1 MAICWYHLPVALN
14 IKDPEVDRLAAELAD
29 RLHTSKTAAIRHA
42 LSAQLA
48 FWSRA
53 PATVRHNF
61 STSCVPKSGPCL
73 PTAPHHQ
80 ARARTNPR
88 LRPRNRS
95 LSTAMIVD
103 TSAVVALV
111 QGERPHAT
119 LVAAALAGAHSPV
132 MSAPTVA
139 ECLIV
144 LTARHGP
151 VARTI
156 FERLRS
162 EIGLSVSSFTAE
174 HAAATQRAFLRYG
187 KGRHRA
193 ALNFGDCMTY
203 ATAQLGHQPLLAVGN
218 DFPQTD
224 HEFRGVVGYWPGVA

>member
-1 MAICWYHLPVALN
+1 
-14 IKDPEVDRLAAELAD
+14 
-29 RLHTSKTAAIRHA
+29 
-42 LSAQLA
+42 
-48 FWSRA
+48 
-53 PATVRHNF
+53 
-61 STSCVPKSGPCL
+61 
-73 PTAPHHQ
+73 
-80 ARARTNPR
+80 
-88 LRPRNRS
+88 
-95 LSTAMIVD
+95 MIVD

-111 QGERPHAT
+111 QGERPNAT

-224 HEFRGVVGYWPGVA
+224 LEFRGVVGYWPGVA

>member
-1 MAICWYHLPVALN
+1 
-14 IKDPEVDRLAAELAD
+14 
-29 RLHTSKTAAIRHA
+29 
-42 LSAQLA
+42 
-48 FWSRA
+48 
-53 PATVRHNF
+53 
-61 STSCVPKSGPCL
+61 
-73 PTAPHHQ
+73 
-80 ARARTNPR
+80 
-88 LRPRNRS
+88 
-95 LSTAMIVD
+95 MIID
-103 TSAVVALV
+103 TSAIVALI
-111 QGERPHAT
+111 QDEQPAAT
-119 LVAAALAGAHSPV
+119 QVSAALAGDRRPV

-162 EIGLSVSSFTAE
+162 EIRLGVAHFTDE
-174 HAAATQRAFLRYG
+174 HAAAAQRAYLQYG

-203 ATAQLGHQPLLAVGN
+203 AAAQLGHEPLLAVGN

-224 HEFRGVVGYWPGVA
+224 LEFSGVVGYWPTPSTAT